1 MSIKKELLD
10 EFTLQQLKEIAENKG
25 IKFKRLSKTQK
36 KYYED
41 WDEKEKIVD
50 IMTGKEDLT
59 IKEIEGY
66 LKTYGEL

>member
-10 EFTLQQLKEIAENKG
+10 EFTLQQLKEIAESKG

-36 KYYED
+36 EYYED
-41 WDEKEKIVD
+41 WDEKEKLVD
-50 IMTGKEDLT
+50 IMTGKEELT

-66 LKTYGEL
+66 IKTYKEI

>member
-10 EFTLQQLKEIAENKG
+10 ELTLQQLKEIAESNG

-36 KYYED
+36 EYYED

-50 IMTGKEDLT
+50 IMTGKEKIT
-59 IKEIEGY
+59 IKEIEDY
-66 LKTYGEL
+66 IRTYKDF